1 MDVLQGRRCC
11 RPGVQV
17 TFDNMLIHASRYEK
31 MKVKLI
37 MCYMLRQHLPAD
49 SGV

>member
-1 MDVLQGRRCC
+1 MNVLQGWLCC
-11 RPGVQV
+11 QPGVQV
-17 TFDNMLIHASRYEK
+17 TFDNMLTHACRYEK

-49 SGV
+49 SDV